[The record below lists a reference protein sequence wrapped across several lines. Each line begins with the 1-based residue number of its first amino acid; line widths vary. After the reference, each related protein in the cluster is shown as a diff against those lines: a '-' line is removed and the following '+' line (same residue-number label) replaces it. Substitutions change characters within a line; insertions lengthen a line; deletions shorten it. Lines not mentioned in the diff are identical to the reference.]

1 MLTDTLPDISAA
13 FSAIAASIAV
23 VMAARSKSQKHRI
36 DALEERLNSVE
47 ETNESLIK
55 KNTWYQRALIAAH
68 DYIYQLRM
76 TLSHNGIETPE
87 PPDDLNLHSTREE
100 E

>member
-23 VMAARSKSQKHRI
+23 VMAARSKSQKQRI
-36 DALEERLNSVE
+36 DALEERVNTVE
-47 ETNESLIK
+47 ATNESLVK
-55 KNTWYQRALIAAH
+55 KNTWYQRALISAM

-76 TLSHNGIETPE
+76 TLSLNGIETPE
-87 PPDDLNLHSTREE
+87 PPADLNMHMTREE
-100 E
+100 D